1 MPNVVAL
8 ASEYAPKRLQP
19 ILVTLIF
26 VGMGGGAVLASLV
39 GGALIP
45 IWGWR
50 SVFYVGGILPITLAL
65 LLIKLLPESVRFLTV
80 RGSDPRRVNAIMLR
94 IAPDLGSTPLAPMPA
109 NRHTGVA
116 VTHLF
121 TEGRMLG
128 TLLLWVPFFMNL
140 LILYFILSWLPSL
153 LRQAGMPVTAGIT
166 AVLSFSIGGI
176 VGTILQGPLMK
187 GLGVFPA
194 IFGEFIAS
202 LGLVI
207 LAAQIFANFPV
218 MMAVTFV
225 LGVTVQGAQAGINA
239 LSAMYYPTVIR
250 STGVGW
256 ALGVGRI
263 GSIIGP
269 FIGGLM
275 LAAQWTPQ
283 QIFMAGAVPALCAA
297 AAVLASAKLQGNASP
312 FRPEASR

>member
-1 MPNVVAL
+1 
-8 ASEYAPKRLQP
+8 
-19 ILVTLIF
+19 
-26 VGMGGGAVLASLV
+26 
-39 GGALIP
+39 
-45 IWGWR
+45 
-50 SVFYVGGILPITLAL
+50 
-65 LLIKLLPESVRFLTV
+65 
-80 RGSDPRRVNAIMLR
+80 
-94 IAPDLGSTPLAPMPA
+94 
-109 NRHTGVA
+109 
-116 VTHLF
+116 
-121 TEGRMLG
+121 MLG

-153 LRQAGMPVTAGIT
+153 LRQAGMPVSAGIT
-166 AVLSFSIGGI
+166 AVMSFSIGGI

-187 GLGVFPA
+187 GVGVFPA
-194 IFGEFIAS
+194 ILGEFIAS

-207 LAAQIFANFPV
+207 LASLIFANFPV
-218 MMAVTFV
+218 MMAVTFM

-297 AAVLASAKLQGNASP
+297 AAVIASVKLLGNASP
-312 FRPEASR
+312 FRPEEGSAR